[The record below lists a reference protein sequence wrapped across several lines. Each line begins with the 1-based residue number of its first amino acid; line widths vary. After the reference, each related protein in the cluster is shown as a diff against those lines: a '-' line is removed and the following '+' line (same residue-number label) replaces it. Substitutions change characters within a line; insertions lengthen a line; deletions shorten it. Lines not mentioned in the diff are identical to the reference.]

1 MPRFPDL
8 GGGPWL
14 LRCCQVGDVLLEDP
28 DRCSAEF
35 DVVERVLN
43 DRAGD
48 IGGGT
53 GAEEKYVDK

>member
-1 MPRFPDL
+1 M
-8 GGGPWL
+8 
-14 LRCCQVGDVLLEDP
+14 LLEDP